1 MFNYVLDVNYFH
13 CLEIVELLKTVGCG
27 EKNIFGQYSSDV
39 MKAWNGI
46 IKIYERDGMLL
57 GRLKRFKIQIIAV
70 ILSHGNTKIKI
81 SSLSVYHESYQFC

>member
-1 MFNYVLDVNYFH
+1 
-13 CLEIVELLKTVGCG
+13 
-27 EKNIFGQYSSDV
+27 

-70 ILSHGNTKIKI
+70 ILSHGNTQIKI
-81 SSLSVYHESYQFC
+81 SSLSVYH